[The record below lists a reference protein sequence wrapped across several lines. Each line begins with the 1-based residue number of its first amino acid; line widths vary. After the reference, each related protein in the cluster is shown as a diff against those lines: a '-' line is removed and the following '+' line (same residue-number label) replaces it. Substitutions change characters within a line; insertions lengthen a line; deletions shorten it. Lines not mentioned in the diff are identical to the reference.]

1 MLPAGAGPAVTPGRE
16 KVEERIGES
25 LVRIG
30 AMTPEQ
36 VEQVLSLQKDGDRRL
51 FGEIAIEQGF
61 INDKAIK
68 DYLDARK

>member
-1 MLPAGAGPAVTPGRE
+1 MG
-16 KVEERIGES
+16 ERIGEA

-30 AMTPEQ
+30 AMT
-36 VEQVLSLQKDGDRRL
+36 VEQVDQVLKFQQDGDNRL

-68 DYLDARK
+68 SYLDDRRK

>member
-1 MLPAGAGPAVTPGRE
+1 M
-16 KVEERIGES
+16 EERIGEA

-30 AMTPEQ
+30 AMTLEQ
-36 VEQVLSLQKDGDRRL
+36 VDQVLKFQQDGDNRL

-68 DYLDARK
+68 AYLEDRN

>member
-1 MLPAGAGPAVTPGRE
+1 
-16 KVEERIGES
+16 VEERIGEA

-36 VEQVLSLQKDGDRRL
+36 VEEVLKLQKDGDGRL

-61 INDKAIK
+61 LNDKAIK
-68 DYLDARK
+68 AYLDSRK

>member
-1 MLPAGAGPAVTPGRE
+1 
-16 KVEERIGES
+16 VEERIGEA

-36 VEQVLSLQKDGDRRL
+36 VDQVLRLQQDGDNRL
-51 FGEIAIEQGF
+51 FGEIAIGEGF

-68 DYLDARK
+68 AYLDSRK

>member
-1 MLPAGAGPAVTPGRE
+1 M
-16 KVEERIGES
+16 EERIGEA

-36 VEQVLSLQKDGDRRL
+36 VEQVLKFQQDGDNRL

-68 DYLDARK
+68 AYLEDRK

>member
-1 MLPAGAGPAVTPGRE
+1 M
-16 KVEERIGES
+16 EERIGEA

-30 AMTPEQ
+30 AMT
-36 VEQVLSLQKDGDRRL
+36 VEQVDQVLKFQQDGDNRL

-68 DYLDARK
+68 AYLDDRK